1 MLDKK
6 LFIILFFLAPI
17 FGFSQITFDDSD
29 YDLDTNKI
37 VFGIRSEA
45 FNNSNA
51 LNASV
56 LNSALFGGYISR
68 EDRAH
73 MASKLRATNNTG
85 SYLNNSIF
93 YSQRVDSL
101 FGSEVSKLSFHIN
114 LADRNENLSMFSE
127 NAALL
132 SFYGNKQYAGKSV
145 RLTPFDFNQIHYSQ
159 FQLGISK
166 EFKSGNKFQV
176 GVSFL
181 YGQNNRRSEVER
193 LNLIVSEYGDL
204 IGTDAELSIFETERN
219 NTGFLKYNGAGI
231 SMDMS
236 GIFNLQL
243 LSDSTH
249 PAKFHVSIQDFG
261 FIQWHASSTE
271 ISADTFYTYDGVHFQ
286 NIFDPNAINT
296 GGNQIE
302 IIDSISTTERKSFTT
317 FVPSTIKF
325 YLRQDFNQ
333 WTFTIGGMQRI
344 NAFYYPFFYGK
355 AGYHLNS
362 SWLLS
367 GQMNYGGYGGLGG
380 GLEIQYITPKYNIK
394 LGSTNIE
401 GFIAPTKI
409 AGQSIYFLLSYKIS
423 S

>member
-1 MLDKK
+1 MFDKI
-6 LFIILFFLAPI
+6 LLIILITLFPI
-17 FGFSQITFDDSD
+17 LGFSQITFDDSD
-29 YDLDTNKI
+29 YNLDTNKI
-37 VFGIRSEA
+37 TIGIRSEA
-45 FNNSNA
+45 YNNSNA
-51 LNASV
+51 LNSMV
-56 LNSALFGGYISR
+56 LNTALFGGYISR

-93 YSQRVDSL
+93 YSQRIDSL
-101 FGSEVSKLSFHIN
+101 FGSEVSKLSFHVN
-114 LADRNENLSMFSE
+114 LADKQENLSVFSE

-132 SFYGNKQYAGKSV
+132 SFYGNKQYAGESV
-145 RLTPFDFNQIHYSQ
+145 RLTPFDFNQIHYSK

-166 EFKSGNKFQV
+166 EFKSGNKFNV
-176 GVSFL
+176 GIAFL

-193 LNLIVSEYGDL
+193 LNLIVSENGDL
-204 IGTDAELSIFETERN
+204 IGTDAELSIFETDRG
-219 NTGFLKYNGAGI
+219 NTGFFNYNGAGTSI
-231 SMDMS
+231 DMS
-236 GIFNLQL
+236 GVFNLHL

-261 FIQWHASSTE
+261 FIQWHATSSE
-271 ISADTFYTYDGVHFQ
+271 ISADTFYTYDGIHFQ

-296 GGNQIE
+296 GGNPIE
-302 IIDSISTTERKSFTT
+302 IIDSISTTTLKSFTT
-317 FVPSTIKF
+317 FVPATIRF
-325 YLRQDFNQ
+325 YLQQDFNQ
-333 WTFTIGGMQRI
+333 WTFAIGGMQRI

-355 AGYHLNS
+355 AGYHFNS

-367 GQMNYGGYGGLGG
+367 GQLNYGGYGGLGG
-380 GLEIQYITPKYNIK
+380 GLEIQYITPKYNFK